1 MYNKTKLNNKWKW
14 EYKMTTEEMLL
25 QILNEV
31 QGTKQDIN
39 CINGRLDKMDERFD
53 KMEKDI
59 SDIKDD
65 IDEMKEDITAAKVT
79 ASHNGNILE
88 RLTDQLSTLNIVD
101 IKYYEKSR

>member
-1 MYNKTKLNNKWKW
+1 
-14 EYKMTTEEMLL
+14 MTTEEMLL
-25 QILNEV
+25 QLIEG
-31 QGTKQDIN
+31 QKRTDEHFIQIDK
-39 CINGRLDKMDERFD
+39 RLDKMDERFD

-59 SDIKDD
+59 SDIKED

-101 IKYYEKSR
+101 VKYYENSR